1 MTGAKLIFILQCL
14 FAVAWGVLLIRKFGA
29 VRRVWTGRGRGDDTP
44 RAVIWFLASAMEMG
58 ALRWLFFPPLVNAMS
73 PVEIFWWAGVY
84 VLMIVAAGA
93 LSWVYWERAN
103 G

>member
-1 MTGAKLIFILQCL
+1 MTGARLILILQCL
-14 FAVAWGVLLIRKFGA
+14 FAVAWGIPLIRKWGA
-29 VRRVWTGRGRGDDTP
+29 VRRVWVGVGQGDDTP

-58 ALRWLFFPPLVNAMS
+58 ALRWLLFPPVVQAMS
-73 PVEIFWWAGVY
+73 GLEIFWWAGVY
-84 VLMIVAAGA
+84 VLSIVAAGA